1 LGRGVKIALADACR
15 IQPRHR
21 LLAGAVAALALGGLL
36 LQPMAALADTAPTM
50 APPDNASPLA
60 AASPQASASPSAS
73 PATAASAAPSPSASP
88 SAPALRNTQAQG
100 ELIAALTASEAHA
113 LMLQRSINQAQL
125 NLVTLGQQLLDG
137 RRQLLGL
144 DQRLS
149 DVQTQR
155 KDAVF
160 RLQADEVA
168 LNGVVRRIYKRQQNF
183 LVALLESGGFGG
195 LLRVMGYSSVVVDGE
210 QTAIRRVQADATAL
224 QHAQT
229 LLERGRR
236 QQAGTVD
243 RLSRTNLALSQ
254 QLKVEQDLQG
264 QLQETI
270 DGALG
275 ALDAAQS
282 DSPAVAAERARLVQ
296 LKADA
301 VLAQIEQAVGA
312 QATFLAV
319 ANLAP
324 EDPALMQ
331 SGLLWPIPNA
341 SISQG
346 FGPTA
351 FVFEAAY
358 AGYAHFHTGVDLA
371 VPLGTPVFAAAD
383 GVVLQAQA
391 MTDARGNLVGYG
403 NYVLIQHADGLQT
416 LYGHLLSSVVKP
428 GDAVSRGQLIGLVG
442 STGNSTGP
450 HTHFEVRIDSAP
462 VDPLQLLP
470 ARSQGQ
476 PVSDAASAA
485 H

>member
-1 LGRGVKIALADACR
+1 ALAD
-15 IQPRHR
+15 I
-21 LLAGAVAALALGGLL
+21 
-36 LQPMAALADTAPTM
+36 APTM

-60 AASPQASASPSAS
+60 VASPQASASPSAS

-155 KDAVF
+155 KDAAF
-160 RLQADEVA
+160 RLQADELA

-236 QQAGTVD
+236 QQASTVD

-301 VLAQIEQAVGA
+301 VLAQ
-312 QATFLAV
+312 
-319 ANLAP
+319 
-324 EDPALMQ
+324 
-331 SGLLWPIPNA
+331 
-341 SISQG
+341 
-346 FGPTA
+346 
-351 FVFEAAY
+351 
-358 AGYAHFHTGVDLA
+358 
-371 VPLGTPVFAAAD
+371 
-383 GVVLQAQA
+383 
-391 MTDARGNLVGYG
+391 
-403 NYVLIQHADGLQT
+403 
-416 LYGHLLSSVVKP
+416 
-428 GDAVSRGQLIGLVG
+428 
-442 STGNSTGP
+442 
-450 HTHFEVRIDSAP
+450 
-462 VDPLQLLP
+462 
-470 ARSQGQ
+470 
-476 PVSDAASAA
+476 
-485 H
+485 